1 MKSWIEL
8 SRNPYF
14 SKWKCAAKDPYLTW
28 IMLTFSI
35 GLELQNCML
44 NAQQV
49 IVSGEAREES
59 RGAHSREDF
68 PDRLGLSF
76 HCILPSI
83 RLNFFLSPK
92 SRMR

>member
-1 MKSWIEL
+1 
-8 SRNPYF
+8 
-14 SKWKCAAKDPYLTW
+14 
-28 IMLTFSI
+28 MLTFSS

-68 PDRLGLSF
+68 PDRF
-76 HCILPSI
+76 VIPSYFPLDEVKLI
-83 RLNFFLSPK
+83 FFK
-92 SRMR
+92 KEKGKFVRNK